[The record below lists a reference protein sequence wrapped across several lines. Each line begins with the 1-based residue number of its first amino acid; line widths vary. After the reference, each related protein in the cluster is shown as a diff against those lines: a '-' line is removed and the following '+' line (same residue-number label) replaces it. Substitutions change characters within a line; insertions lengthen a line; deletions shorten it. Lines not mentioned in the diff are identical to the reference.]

1 MVMVMMREFDEI
13 YQGSIFVED
22 NNLGLEKRD
31 RLKLQNYF
39 MQSTKNWATK
49 YSQISQKLPLFIDAP
64 NQ

>member
-1 MVMVMMREFDEI
+1 MVIVMTREFDKI

-22 NNLGLEKRD
+22 NNLGLEKKRWI
-31 RLKLQNYF
+31 KIAKK
-39 MQSTKNWATK
+39 KNLATK

>member
-1 MVMVMMREFDEI
+1 MVIVMTREFDEI

-22 NNLGLEKRD
+22 NNLGLEKKRWI
-31 RLKLQNYF
+31 KIAK
-39 MQSTKNWATK
+39 KNLATK